1 MLDAT
6 LGQIEQL
13 SAPEKESVVLIFGDK
28 EMLRQAQYILKQR
41 NIPFSLM
48 DGQKTLYQL
57 HYVRNLLLYLHLVED
72 KTRDDDTERLLRYNI
87 VPYFEKSQ
95 IIALKKLAN
104 RKGFSLF
111 ETVSSLKLLQE
122 ARISKEQ
129 IASLQSHL
137 AIINQ
142 SKLDTPISQLEQ
154 ALSELNDGPLTL
166 LQEQEDKLRDVD
178 TILNDFRVSTIKDTI
193 EEIRRHITFL
203 DKHRGRT
210 DLVLAT
216 VDYSKSQEF
225 ETVFLIVLS
234 KVFGKRLY
242 VSVSRAKQHLF
253 LVGDEEAFATNN
265 VLSQV
270 PGGLCSKVSFAK
282 VKADFVRY

>member
-1 MLDAT
+1 M
-6 LGQIEQL
+6 GR
-13 SAPEKESVVLIFGDK
+13 SVPEKESVALILGDK
-28 EMLRQAQYILKQR
+28 DMLRQAQYLLKQR

-57 HYVRNLLLYLHLVED
+57 HYVKNLLLYLYLVED
-72 KTRDDDTERLLRYNI
+72 KACDDDTERLLRYNI
-87 VPYFEKSQ
+87 VPYFEKLQ

-104 RKGFSLF
+104 RKGIPLF
-111 ETVSSLKLLQE
+111 ETVSSPKLLQE

-154 ALSELNDGPLTL
+154 ALRELNDGPLTL

-178 TILNDFRVSTIKDTI
+178 TILNDFRASTIKDTI

-216 VDYSKSQEF
+216 VDYSKSQE
-225 ETVFLIVLS
+225 
-234 KVFGKRLY
+234 
-242 VSVSRAKQHLF
+242 
-253 LVGDEEAFATNN
+253 TNN

-270 PGGLCSKVSFAK
+270 PGGLCSKVSSAQ